1 MPTCRLCLRNFTKW
15 RQLKL
20 HIERKSCPQLG
31 GQSHKLS
38 PLQPDNAA
46 LRHLPGNK
54 SQAPTDYGDE
64 PAAPKEPRVL
74 PDELPLVLRPSFIDN
89 LSRWEKLLS
98 CPDTK
103 ALLSSHCALCHMWI
117 ADTKHIRQHYNK
129 VHHASHPH
137 ILPAALEVSKSFK
150 SQLARG
156 RACRWC
162 RSTVGAPGRHSTQC
176 IVLNQLTVA
185 VEYCKQGLHHP
196 HHDHGGPR
204 GEYLRP
210 LHALGDHYS
219 NSRYDGPASD
229 RPPHQS
235 SPSLPHF
242 QKTSRPGLGT
252 PTAAATATSLPSPA
266 VPAHTGNGASDRPLV
281 SSRPETRRALHN
293 LRKDMA
299 YVLFFRQDDK
309 SLVPSLMEV
318 AKEWR
323 ERAATAT
330 PDPALHSPLR
340 TVLINCLLKE
350 LLQRTQRVTATE
362 AGRADLQKMG
372 WLDIQGH
379 WNYLKWSPQQ
389 RRLVLNEARSPVT
402 HDTMVKT
409 ITELQAS
416 MSGDVIHRFK
426 SKQPMWAIEEE
437 GHSQAVFDLEISL
450 RSTTADE
457 VHMNFGVLA
466 GNAVTNLVGMT
477 MKRDDR
483 PRQPQAQQL
492 AQLVY
497 PGRQSPQNLVLTRIR
512 SPYIVSSLSPINTTP
527 TPRMSESETTVVVV
541 AHPHTQSPSTAS
553 LYTTR
558 TITATSTPLCIA

>member
-1 MPTCRLCLRNFTKW
+1 M
-15 RQLKL
+15 
-20 HIERKSCPQLG
+20 
-31 GQSHKLS
+31 GQ
-38 PLQPDNAA
+38 P
-46 LRHLPGNK
+46 
-54 SQAPTDYGDE
+54 PTDPLTNVAQAFHTSKRPRGQGWGR
-64 PAAPKEPRVL
+64 PQRPQQLPRLPPQPSQPNQAAEHQIYLLSR
-74 PDELPLVLRPSFIDN
+74 LVL
-89 LSRWEKLLS
+89 
-98 CPDTK
+98 
-103 ALLSSHCALCHMWI
+103 
-117 ADTKHIRQHYNK
+117 KHEE
-129 VHHASHPH
+129 A
-137 ILPAALEVSKSFK
+137 
-150 SQLARG
+150 
-156 RACRWC
+156 
-162 RSTVGAPGRHSTQC
+162 
-176 IVLNQLTVA
+176 
-185 VEYCKQGLHHP
+185 LHH
-196 HHDHGGPR
+196 
-204 GEYLRP
+204 
-210 LHALGDHYS
+210 
-219 NSRYDGPASD
+219 
-229 RPPHQS
+229 
-235 SPSLPHF
+235 
-242 QKTSRPGLGT
+242 
-252 PTAAATATSLPSPA
+252 
-266 VPAHTGNGASDRPLV
+266 
-281 SSRPETRRALHN
+281 

-299 YVLFFRQDDK
+299 FVLFFRQDDK
-309 SLVPSLMEV
+309 SLVPNLMEV

-362 AGRADLQKMG
+362 TGRADLQKMG
-372 WLDIQGH
+372 WLDNQGH

-409 ITELQAS
+409 ITELQAN

-450 RSTTADE
+450 RGTTADE

-497 PGRQSPQNLVLTRIR
+497 PGQQPPQNLVLIRIR
-512 SPYIVSSLSPINTTP
+512 SPSIVSSLSTINP
-527 TPRMSESETTVVVV
+527 MPPPRMSEFATTVVVV

-558 TITATSTPLCIA
+558 IITATLTLLYIA